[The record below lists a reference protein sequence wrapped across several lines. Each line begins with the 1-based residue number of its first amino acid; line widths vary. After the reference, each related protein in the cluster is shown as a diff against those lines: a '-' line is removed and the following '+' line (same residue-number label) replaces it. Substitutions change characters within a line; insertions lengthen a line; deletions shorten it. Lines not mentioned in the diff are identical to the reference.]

1 MTRKQA
7 TAKAL
12 ETTGLTNEAS
22 RDYSLPNVAPDTERP
37 AAPPPEPPAPKL
49 KKLTALGL
57 DLSKPIDLTLVRTAE
72 LTLDHQN
79 AAKAIVVGRSIANNA
94 NTDGVC
100 VRLQYFGAF
109 QCVLATIRKQS
120 RTGDKVSSSDR
131 FLIIQGD
138 LECEVMTDLEK
149 VKHGIDKMEAQ

>member
-1 MTRKQA
+1 MGPFQGDQRVELEKVPRKA
-7 TAKAL
+7 
-12 ETTGLTNEAS
+12 
-22 RDYSLPNVAPDTERP
+22 SLP
-37 AAPPPEPPAPKL
+37 
-49 KKLTALGL
+49 GL

-100 VRLQYFGAF
+100 VRLQYYASSG
-109 QCVLATIRKQS
+109 VVVATIRKQS
-120 RTGDKVSSSDR
+120 RAGDKVSSSDR